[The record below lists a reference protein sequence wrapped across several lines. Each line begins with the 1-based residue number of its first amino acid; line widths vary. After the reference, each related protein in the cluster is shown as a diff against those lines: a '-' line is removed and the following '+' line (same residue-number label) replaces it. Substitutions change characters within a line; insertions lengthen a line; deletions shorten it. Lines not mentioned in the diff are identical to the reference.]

1 MTSQIPKYMGKIAIF
16 STHHMASMGT
26 ETLPQLQLVKKIL
39 PAPEI
44 NRMDAVK
51 ASKHTHTH
59 THAHVHTYVCVLRG
73 FSIYSF
79 CTTHLMENC

>member
-59 THAHVHTYVCVLRG
+59 TRTHTCTRMYV
-73 FSIYSF
+73 Y
-79 CTTHLMENC
+79 